1 MPSAIERSAALKT
14 RTRRVADAFEFW
26 NRKLHYYLGLY
37 FLFFLW
43 LFAFTGLL
51 LNHSWKFTEFWP
63 NRKISTIERQVQ
75 PPASGTDLQK
85 AEGLMRQLGIQGEVE
100 WPTAR
105 SAQDQ
110 LNFRV
115 SRPGHTSEIKA
126 DLNHGRAR
134 IEVTEV
140 NLWGVVRILHT
151 FTGTR
156 MNDAAG
162 NQRDWILTTIWA
174 LSMDA
179 VAIGL
184 IFMVCSSFYMWY
196 RLTAKRNF
204 GFLALALGV
213 FSCGFLVFGLRWI
226 H

>member
-14 RTRRVADAFEFW
+14 RTRRFEVW

-37 FLFFLW
+37 FLFFVW

-51 LNHSWKFTEFWP
+51 LNHSWKFTDFWP
-63 NRKISTIERQVQ
+63 NRRISTMERQVQ

-100 WPTAR
+100 WPAAR

-115 SRPGHTSEIKA
+115 SRPGHTSEIKV

-140 NLWGVVRILHT
+140 NLWGVLRILHT

-184 IFMVCSSFYMWY
+184 ILMVCSSFYMWY
-196 RLTAKRNF
+196 RLAAKRNF
-204 GFLALALGV
+204 GLLALGLGV
-213 FSCGFLVFGLRWI
+213 LSCGFFIFGLRWI